1 MPRTR
6 RVDCS
11 GPGLRRVRR
20 GRGFSYHED
29 DGTRIDDPAVV
40 ERISDLAIP
49 PAWSDVWICA
59 DPRGHVQAT
68 GIDAAGRKQYRYH
81 DDWRA
86 HRDREKFDR
95 MLGFARRLPKLRKR
109 IEAGLEE
116 RGLVQERVCAAA
128 VSLLDLG
135 LFRIGSERYEDEND
149 GYGLTT
155 LKVRHVRFDR
165 DGAEFEYPAKSGQV
179 SVHRISDPA
188 VMPALKALARRG
200 DPDDDLLGY
209 RQGRRWVDLVP
220 EHVNDWIKETIGDEF
235 SAKDFRTWNATVV
248 AAQFL
253 AGHDGEATTK
263 AAKKRAANETVRE
276 VAKFLNNTP
285 AVSRSSYIDPRV
297 FDRFDAGDTIA
308 PALKRLQRSSKRG
321 RFVERE
327 AIERAVVRLLR

>member
-116 RGLVQERVCAAA
+116 RGLVQERVCATA

-135 LFRIGSERYEDEND
+135 LFRIGSERYEDENESYGD
-149 GYGLTT
+149 ISIGRAHKHQRVILLIADLDIRVIHHDTGEVLRHLQLDPSRGYQP
-155 LKVRHVRFDR
+155 RF
-165 DGAEFEYPAKSGQV
+165 K
-179 SVHRISDPA
+179 
-188 VMPALKALARRG
+188 
-200 DPDDDLLGY
+200 
-209 RQGRRWVDLVP
+209 
-220 EHVNDWIKETIGDEF
+220 
-235 SAKDFRTWNATVV
+235 
-248 AAQFL
+248 
-253 AGHDGEATTK
+253 
-263 AAKKRAANETVRE
+263 
-276 VAKFLNNTP
+276 
-285 AVSRSSYIDPRV
+285 
-297 FDRFDAGDTIA
+297 
-308 PALKRLQRSSKRG
+308 
-321 RFVERE
+321 
-327 AIERAVVRLLR
+327 